1 MLKLVEAQGRRGI
14 LNVADLPFT
23 DEESA
28 EVASST
34 AAITPLRERDLQVLV
49 DLFTQE
55 EIESI
60 EADILQN
67 LLWRCPE
74 PCWDDELD
82 FLKEYL

>member
-1 MLKLVEAQGRRGI
+1 M
-14 LNVADLPFT
+14 LNVAESPFA
-23 DEESA
+23 DEEST
-28 EVASST
+28 EVASR
-34 AAITPLRERDLQVLV
+34 AAAVTPLRERDLQVLV